1 MKDILDKN
9 TWDRPYAVLGW
20 GSMTFAF
27 LSTIVFFAAYGGTA
41 WWVIYYARPDGQIST
56 EWMSFGLFRMCVR
69 GDCVIDMTNKRLIRN
84 FAPGELE
91 EPILRILPVAQWLMS
106 FDVAFILILF
116 IVYLAF
122 LAQAKTYFA
131 EVWLQFVI
139 SALIVVSVA
148 VFGANFNVGQLT
160 TLPYGWSYWLAV
172 SAAVMFLINAI
183 FMAFVSSA
191 AHSKGE
197 LSEIAR
203 IRKREGESVA

>member
-1 MKDILDKN
+1 M
-9 TWDRPYAVLGW
+9 
-20 GSMTFAF
+20 
-27 LSTIVFFAAYGGTA
+27 
-41 WWVIYYARPDGQIST
+41 
-56 EWMSFGLFRMCVR
+56 
-69 GDCVIDMTNKRLIRN
+69 
-84 FAPGELE
+84 
-91 EPILRILPVAQWLMS
+91 
-106 FDVAFILILF
+106 
-116 IVYLAF
+116 
-122 LAQAKTYFA
+122 
-131 EVWLQFVI
+131 
-139 SALIVVSVA
+139 VSVA